1 MAKMINFYEVMP
13 KDLLPKADNPNKAL
27 HQIELPFR
35 MCIVAPSGSGKTNFL
50 LNLIALFSKGRGT
63 FASITIL
70 TKVAKEP
77 LYDFLK
83 LKAQN
88 IQIKEGLSNTP
99 PLEKFDKEENHLVV
113 FDDLVLAKNLEIV
126 ENYYIRCRKFNV
138 SAIFISQSYY
148 HIPPMIR
155 KNSTYMVILKL
166 GSGQREVKMIVG
178 ELGGQLE
185 KEQLLNMYDYAT
197 DTKFVPLIVN
207 MEETDRYKRFR
218 KGFLEILD
226 PDDFIE

>member
-1 MAKMINFYEVMP
+1 MINFYDVMP
-13 KDLLPKADNPNKAL
+13 KDLLPNADNPNKAL

-70 TKVAKEP
+70 TRVADEP
-77 LYDFLK
+77 LYNFLK

-99 PLEKFDKEENHLVV
+99 PLDKFDKEENHLVIW
-113 FDDLVLAKNLEIV
+113 DDLVLAKSLEMV
-126 ENYYIRCRKFNV
+126 ENYYIRARKFNV
-138 SAIFISQSYY
+138 SCIFISQSYY
-148 HIPPMIR
+148 HIPTMIR
-155 KNSTYMVILKL
+155 KNCSYMVILKL
-166 GSGQREVKMIVG
+166 GSGKREIKMIMSEFG
-178 ELGGQLE
+178 MGLE
-185 KEQLLNMYDYAT
+185 QEQIMNMYEYAT
-197 DTKFVPLIVN
+197 DTKFVPLLVDMN
-207 MEETDRYKRFR
+207 TADKYKKFR

-226 PDDFIE
+226 PDVFVE